1 MQLGLGLLNI
11 IILKVLLLSI
21 FLSKNRYGTKQFLYQ
36 KLPHYLSQSPILK
49 AYFVIVV
56 ASLLFFGLSM
66 IIPSNLNFLLFIF
79 GVLLYFSTIIVAF
92 LTVCLIIF
100 LLLVLYYGTLVKIR
114 SVEVKILPKWE
125 KEKQK

>member
-1 MQLGLGLLNI
+1 
-11 IILKVLLLSI
+11 
-21 FLSKNRYGTKQFLYQ
+21 
-36 KLPHYLSQSPILK
+36 
-49 AYFVIVV
+49 
-56 ASLLFFGLSM
+56 M

>member
-1 MQLGLGLLNI
+1 M
-11 IILKVLLLSI
+11 
-21 FLSKNRYGTKQFLYQ
+21 
-36 KLPHYLSQSPILK
+36 K